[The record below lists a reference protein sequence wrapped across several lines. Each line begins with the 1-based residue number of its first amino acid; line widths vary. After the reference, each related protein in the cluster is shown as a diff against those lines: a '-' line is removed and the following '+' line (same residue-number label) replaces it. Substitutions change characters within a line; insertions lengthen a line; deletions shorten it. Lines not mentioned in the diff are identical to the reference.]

1 MHESAL
7 LVENLVSM
15 WWIALAGVFATVL
28 ALLTRRTIPDVVWL
42 LVLGIVIGPHTL
54 GLAEST
60 EAVAFLRELGLG
72 FLFLLAGF
80 EVNTADM
87 RSRAGR
93 SAALTWL
100 LCAGLGRGAG
110 LLVGGGDW

>member
-28 ALLTRRTIPDVVWL
+28 ALLTRRTIPDVAWL
-42 LVLGIVIGPHTL
+42 LVLGIAIGPHTL
-54 GLAEST
+54 GLAQST

-72 FLFLLAGF
+72 VVFLLAGF
-80 EVNTADM
+80 GVSTADM

-93 SAALTWL
+93 RAAVTWL
-100 LCAGLGRGAG
+100 PC
-110 LLVGGGDW
+110 